1 LPQINFKIDSFPKQD
16 KTIMLYYR
24 GTAPEK
30 PNISFSIEP
39 KLNSNSDWK
48 ITFPSRGDSYFLKI
62 GP

>member
-1 LPQINFKIDSFPKQD
+1 
-16 KTIMLYYR
+16 MLYYR

-39 KLNSNSDWK
+39 KLNSNDKK
-48 ITFPSRGDSYFLKI
+48 IIFPSQGDSYFLKI